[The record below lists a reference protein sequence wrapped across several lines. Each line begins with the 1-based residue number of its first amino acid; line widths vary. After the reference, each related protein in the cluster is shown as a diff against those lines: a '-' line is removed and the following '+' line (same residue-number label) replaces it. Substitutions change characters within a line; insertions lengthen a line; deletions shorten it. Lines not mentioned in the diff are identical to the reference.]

1 MVSTWL
7 RIIAIVLSLVVLAG
21 FITFVNDE
29 ATAASAQQT
38 ALIGGK
44 DSADPTPVEEQA
56 READNSKAQEYI
68 DDANDVLLKPFAG
81 VAESSDNKWV
91 ARGIPAFLA
100 LVVYGFGIG
109 LLANYLRGRLV

>member
-1 MVSTWL
+1 MVSTSL
-7 RIIAIVLSLVVLAG
+7 RLLAIVLSLVVLVG
-21 FITFVNDE
+21 FVTFVNDE
-29 ATAASAQQT
+29 ASAASAQQT

-44 DSADPTPVEEQA
+44 DSADPSATAEKE

-91 ARGIPAFLA
+91 SRGVPAFLA
-100 LVVYGFGIG
+100 LVAYGFGLG
-109 LLANYLRGRLV
+109 LLANYLRGRLI